1 MSKRGATPRE
11 DVYSTVD
18 GERDYQKRLHGNDPT
33 PVNSFILYME
43 HYLMRARTIASTCT
57 DGNNSSTYAGDTG
70 QSSLD
75 SVRKVVAL
83 GVACME
89 QHGAP
94 RRALSGCEHVSGP
107 TRCSD
112 CAYDS

>member
-1 MSKRGATPRE
+1 MASRGATPRE
-11 DVYSTVD
+11 KVYEVID

-33 PVNSFILYME
+33 AVNSFILYME
-43 HYLMRARTIASTCT
+43 HYLTRAREIASTCQ
-57 DGNNSSTYAGDTG
+57 DGNNYPGSPG
-70 QSSLD
+70 QSSLEC
-75 SVRKVVAL
+75 VRKVVAL

-94 RRALSGCEHVSGP
+94 KRAANGCVHVSGT

-112 CAYDS
+112 CAYES